1 MTADREQL
9 RRRMLAFIGLWLFL
23 AGLLMAL
30 SFVTFVLVAS
40 AVLLVV
46 ALAAGAV
53 VLLGRLPM
61 RSAWRT
67 ASGSTGRAARGAG
80 AGVRSLHVG
89 ERTGR
94 AARGAGAGV
103 RSLHLG
109 DRTRRAGARASELAS
124 ATPGRTRVLLNRGGQ
139 LYAAA
144 FYRVSTL
151 AGRALRQDPGRQA
164 LRFNERGAQLRREG
178 NPERAAEQH
187 RVALGILRGVG
198 DRHAEA
204 LTLNNLALALAQGG
218 ADAAAVEHFE
228 QALSVLQELGDE
240 EHEAQVIANLG
251 VVRSRQGRSEEAVS
265 LLHEALDK
273 LPPESPAY
281 RQVEA
286 QLQRAS

>member
-1 MTADREQL
+1 MTADRDQL
-9 RRRMLAFIGLWLFL
+9 RRRLLALIGLWLFL
-23 AGLLMAL
+23 AGLLSAL
-30 SFVTFVLVAS
+30 SFVTFVLAAS

-46 ALAAGAV
+46 ALAAGG
-53 VLLGRLPM
+53 LLLLKRLPM
-61 RSAWRT
+61 RSAWRA
-67 ASGSTGRAARGAG
+67 ASSSTGRAARGAG
-80 AGVRSLHVG
+80 AGVRALDLSK
-89 ERTGR
+89 
-94 AARGAGAGV
+94 
-103 RSLHLG
+103 
-109 DRTRRAGARASELAS
+109 RTRRAGVKAGALAT
-124 ATPGRTRVLLNRGGQ
+124 ATPGRTRLLVDRGSQ
-139 LYAAA
+139 MYAAG
-144 FYRVSTL
+144 FYRVSVLT
-151 AGRALRQDPGRQA
+151 GKALRQDPGRQA

-178 NPERAAEQH
+178 NPGRAAEQH
-187 RVALGILRGVG
+187 RVALRILRGLG
-198 DRHAEA
+198 DQHAEA

-218 ADAAAVEHFE
+218 ADAAAVQHFE